1 MSTNKIQHKRSS
13 TENNP
18 PSSLDAGEIAINTN
32 ATTPHIHFEDAGGDM
47 RSVGADPT
55 ATGDYVRRVTASGT
69 ANTWVATNSVP
80 GTGDGSGD
88 FGFWNRDDT
97 TNTLEPRQANDNL
110 DIGSGGLSADNGTF
124 TGRIRVGT
132 DLIFDKLGTADVTI
146 SAATPGDA
154 RTYTFPA
161 QAGDRNITLDPAA
174 PASTTQYVRQIT
186 DTGVGTWVAATD
198 SASNTK
204 YSLNNDDTNLTGV
217 GTNGTTNA
225 INSALVAG
233 NFIADSGDLNISDLV
248 EVVDTGN
255 ANANADVIPGHYIWD
270 GTDWIIN
277 NFWIRT
283 QDAWGTVLQ
292 PSVVTDGLNVQGR
305 IRFTGRNGN
314 HIVSTDNP
322 PPASYK
328 GRERR
333 RLAAHQYC
341 LRHR

>member
-174 PASTTQYVRQIT
+174 PASTTQYVRKSLIPALAPGSLQRIALPT
-186 DTGVGTWVAATD
+186 LNTPLTMMTLTSQV
-198 SASNTK
+198 SAQTEQ
-204 YSLNNDDTNLTGV
+204 LT
-217 GTNGTTNA
+217 
-225 INSALVAG
+225 
-233 NFIADSGDLNISDLV
+233 
-248 EVVDTGN
+248 
-255 ANANADVIPGHYIWD
+255 
-270 GTDWIIN
+270 
-277 NFWIRT
+277 
-283 QDAWGTVLQ
+283 Q
-292 PSVVTDGLNVQGR
+292 
-305 IRFTGRNGN
+305 
-314 HIVSTDNP
+314 STP
-322 PPASYK
+322 H
-328 GRERR
+328 
-333 RLAAHQYC
+333 L
-341 LRHR
+341 